1 MTQRSNVP
9 PPAIP
14 LTVEDAREIL
24 AAPLRS
30 LCSDHGPTAVARSI
44 GGCED
49 KTVRDARDEKSTLR
63 LDYAANLLLLDGT
76 ALDGFLARVGRRSVP
91 MDAVC
96 TTDALPAMTG
106 AVHKLVVA
114 TSEQSPAGKDFSRGE
129 LLDSEDELR
138 AAFDAIGALLSRI
151 DRLKAGAAA

>member
-1 MTQRSNVP
+1 MPHRSNVL

-14 LTVEDAREIL
+14 MTVEDAREIL
-24 AAPLRS
+24 AKPLLA
-30 LCSDHGPTAVARSI
+30 LCSEHGPSAVARAI

-63 LDYAANLLLLDGT
+63 LDLAANLLMLDGT

-91 MDAVC
+91 MGATC
-96 TTDALPAMTG
+96 STDALPAMTG

-114 TSEQSPAGKDFSRGE
+114 AMPDSENGPALGRNE
-129 LLDSEDELR
+129 LLDSERELR
-138 AAFDAIGALLSRI
+138 AAFDAIGALLGRI
-151 DRLKAGAAA
+151 DRLKAGAA

>member
-1 MTQRSNVP
+1 MSQRSNVLP
-9 PPAIP
+9 SAIP
-14 LTVEDAREIL
+14 MTVEDAREIL
-24 AAPLRS
+24 ADPLRS

-76 ALDGFLARVGRRSVP
+76 AFDGFLARVGRRSVP
-91 MDAVC
+91 MDATC
-96 TTDALPAMTG
+96 STDALPAMTG

-114 TSEQSPAGKDFSRGE
+114 SMPDSENGHALGRNE
-129 LLDSEDELR
+129 LLDSENELR
-138 AAFDAIGALLSRI
+138 QAFDAIGALLQRI
-151 DRLKAGAAA
+151 DRIKAGVAA

>member
-1 MTQRSNVP
+1 MMQSSNVL

-24 AAPLRS
+24 SRPLVA
-30 LCSDHGPTAVARSI
+30 LCSEHGPSAVARAI

-63 LDYAANLLLLDGT
+63 LDYVANLLLLDGT
-76 ALDGFLARVGRRSVP
+76 ALDGFLSRVGRRSVP
-91 MDAVC
+91 ADAVC
-96 TTDALPAMTG
+96 STDALPAMTG

-114 TSEQSPAGKDFSRGE
+114 TSENSVEGVNLSRCE
-129 LLDSEDELR
+129 LLDSENELR
-138 AAFDAIGALLSRI
+138 QAFNAIGALLSRI
-151 DRLKAGAAA
+151 DRIRAGEAA

>member
-1 MTQRSNVP
+1 MPHRSNVL

-14 LTVEDAREIL
+14 MTVEDAREIL
-24 AAPLRS
+24 AKPLLA
-30 LCSDHGPTAVARSI
+30 LCSEHGPSAVARAI

-63 LDYAANLLLLDGT
+63 LDLAANLLMLDGT

-91 MDAVC
+91 MGATC
-96 TTDALPAMTG
+96 STDALPAMTG

-114 TSEQSPAGKDFSRGE
+114 AMPDSENGPALGRNE
-129 LLDSEDELR
+129 LLDSERELR
-138 AAFDAIGALLSRI
+138 AAFDAIGALLGRI
-151 DRLKAGAAA
+151 DRLKEGAA

>member
-1 MTQRSNVP
+1 MTQRSNVL

-14 LTVEDAREIL
+14 VTVEDAREIL
-24 AAPLRS
+24 SRTLLR
-30 LCSDHGPTAVARSI
+30 LCSEHGPSAVARSI

-63 LDYAANLLLLDGT
+63 LDYAVNLLLLDGM

-91 MDAVC
+91 VDAVC
-96 TTDALPAMTG
+96 STDALPAMTG

-114 TSEQSPAGKDFSRGE
+114 ASTNSRAGQALANCE
-129 LLDSEDELR
+129 LLDSELELR
-138 AAFDAIGALLSRI
+138 QAFNAIGALLQRI
-151 DRLKAGAAA
+151 DRIKAEAAA